1 MQRKKHG
8 FHRHKCKSKSE
19 CEWCPQITKITK
31 SVWYVLSRIYATE
44 TQNKPLYSL
53 QKYYISN
60 LHEPTVDSIGL

>member
-8 FHRHKCKSKSE
+8 FHWHKCKSKSE

-31 SVWYVLSRIYATE
+31 SVWYSAESTTTE

-53 QKYYISN
+53 QRYNISN